1 MPRALSFYVEKWRRR
16 REEKRK
22 KWTSKASARA
32 RARDIYTLS
41 LLDDKI
47 YKRRR
52 SHALRV
58 LLLLLLSFLLLV
70 VGVSQTGKVLV
81 RVALAGGFHVSL
93 VHGGGDGDFA
103 VYFFRGLDGEL

>member
-1 MPRALSFYVEKWRRR
+1 MEGE
-16 REEKRK
+16 EEKKRGK
-22 KWTSKASARA
+22 KMDYGHQKQARTL
-32 RARDIYTLS
+32 DIYTLS

-70 VGVSQTGKVLV
+70 VGVAQTGKVLV
-81 RVALAGGFHVSL
+81 RVAFPGGFHVSL
-93 VHGGGDGDFA
+93 VHGGGDGHFA
-103 VYFFRGLDGEL
+103 VYFFRGLDGEF

>member
-1 MPRALSFYVEKWRRR
+1 MEGE
-16 REEKRK
+16 EEKNREK
-22 KWTSKASARA
+22 NGEQEHA

-58 LLLLLLSFLLLV
+58 SLLLLLSFLLLV
-70 VGVSQTGKVLV
+70 VGVAQTGKVLV
-81 RVALAGGFHVSL
+81 RVAFPGGFHVSL
-93 VHGGGDGDFA
+93 VHGGGDGHFA
-103 VYFFRGLDGEL
+103 VYFFRGLDGEF

>member
-1 MPRALSFYVEKWRRR
+1 MEGE
-16 REEKRK
+16 EEKKREK
-22 KWTSKASARA
+22 NGEQKHA

-58 LLLLLLSFLLLV
+58 LLLLLLSFLLLLV
-70 VGVSQTGKVLV
+70 VGVAQTGKVLV
-81 RVALAGGFHVSL
+81 RVAFAGGFHVSL
-93 VHGGGDGDFA
+93 VHGGGDGHFA
-103 VYFFRGLDGEL
+103 VYFFRGLDGEF